1 VKSTAGS
8 GSALRLVLA
17 FAAGAVSVFGYAPF
31 HLALLPAATLAVLF
45 WLWLAAAT
53 PRQAALTG
61 FAFGLGAFGVGISWI
76 SVALETFGG
85 VPPVV
90 AFLGMLGLV
99 AYLALFPALAGWA
112 VAHVTRPHGVA
123 RLVAAAAAWALAEWL
138 RGWLLTGFGWLA
150 VGYAEL
156 LPSFALPIAGFAPVG
171 GVYLVSF
178 ALSACA
184 AAIVYIVDAIAAGRA
199 RKLAVGVAI
208 IAATASLGAA
218 IGRVEWTQ
226 PEGAP
231 LAVSLVQGNVAQNLK
246 FDPSYRTRTYELY
259 LDLVHR
265 AKGRLVVLPE
275 SAFTVFL
282 DEVPGPV
289 LQELADTAHARNGDV
304 LLGLFTIDAPDGDN
318 EGPRIYNSVISLGT
332 TKPQLYRKHHL
343 VPFGETIPMKSVFG
357 WFINRVLDIPLADQA
372 AGPPRQS
379 PFDVAGQRVAVNI
392 CYEDVFG
399 AELAGVARNATLYVN
414 VTNDAWYGRSIGAW
428 QHNQIASMRAL
439 ELGRPMLRATNTG
452 VTSAISHDG
461 SVLAELPWFTQGI
474 LEIAIAGRRG
484 ETPYVRFGD
493 APVVIGALLVL
504 LVAGYGSRRATA
516 SRRPGDGWPAHT

>member
-1 VKSTAGS
+1 MKPTAGR
-8 GSALRLVLA
+8 GSALRLALA
-17 FAAGAVSVFGYAPF
+17 FAAGATSVFGYAPF
-31 HLALLPAATLAVLF
+31 HLALLPVATLSVLF
-45 WLWLAAAT
+45 WIWLAAAT
-53 PRQAALTG
+53 PRQAALAG

-85 VPPVV
+85 VPPAV
-90 AFLGMLGLV
+90 AFVGMLGLV

-112 VAHVTRPHGVA
+112 VARLTGRNHVA
-123 RLVAAAAAWALAEWL
+123 RLVAAAAAWTLAEWM

-156 LPSFALPIAGFAPVG
+156 LPSAALPITGWAPVG

-178 ALSACA
+178 ALATCA
-184 AAIVYIVDAIAAGRA
+184 AAVVYIIDGIAAERA
-199 RKLAVGVAI
+199 RAITAGVLVIAV
-208 IAATASLGAA
+208 AAGSGAA
-218 IGRVEWTQ
+218 IGRIEWTQ

-231 LAVSLVQGNVAQNLK
+231 VAVSLVQGNVAQNLK
-246 FDPSYRTRTYELY
+246 FDPSYRTRTYEMY
-259 LDLVHR
+259 VQLVRR

-282 DEVPGPV
+282 DEVPGRV
-289 LQELADTAHARNGDV
+289 LHQLIDAGQARNGDV
-304 LLGLFTIDAPDGDN
+304 LLGLFTIEPPPAEGGNEN

-332 TKPQLYRKHHL
+332 TAPELYRKHHL
-343 VPFGETIPMKSVFG
+343 VPFGEMIPMKAVFG

-372 AGPPRQS
+372 AGPPRQQ
-379 PFDVAGQRVAVNI
+379 PFDVAGQRVAINI

-399 AELAGVARNATLYVN
+399 AELAEVARAATLYVN

-428 QHNQIASMRAL
+428 QHNQIAAMRAL

-452 VTSAISHDG
+452 ITSAIAHDG
-461 SVLAELPWFTQGI
+461 TVLAELPWFTQDI
-474 LEIAIAGRRG
+474 LELEIAGRRG

-504 LVAGYGSRRATA
+504 LVAGHASRRA
-516 SRRPGDGWPAHT
+516 R